1 MLGHKIWDHDA
12 PLKGEVAPPK
22 NILKYSEVHI
32 AYAFNKS
39 LTRATCVK
47 MNMHKQQ
54 LNYMC
59 ITLWWL
65 LSKLQY

>member
-47 MNMHKQQ
+47 MNMHKH
-54 LNYMC
+54 
-59 ITLWWL
+59 
-65 LSKLQY
+65 